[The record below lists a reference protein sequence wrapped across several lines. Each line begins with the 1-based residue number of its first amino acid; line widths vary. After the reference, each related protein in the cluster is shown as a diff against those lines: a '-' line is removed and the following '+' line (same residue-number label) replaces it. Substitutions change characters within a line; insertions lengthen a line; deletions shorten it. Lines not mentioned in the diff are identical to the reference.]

1 MPTPTLRDAFT
12 VGSEFESKADYRATL
27 EQLQMQLLHVQQA
40 IYRANQRAVILF
52 EGTDASG
59 KGGAIRRATATLDPR
74 GYRVHAVG
82 KPHPEEQGRHY
93 LWRFFRHLPPPG
105 RIALFDRSWYG
116 RVLVERVEGL
126 ASRDEWQRAY
136 REINELERW
145 LTDDGIRVV
154 KIYLSITKDEQARRF
169 EERLNNPCKH
179 WKLTD
184 DDLRNRQHW
193 DAYVAAA
200 NNMFHETHTDYAPW
214 QIINGQSKW
223 KARVTVLQLLV
234 DQLSENLVVSPPTL
248 DSEFERRARAV
259 VNEKEPHS

>member
-1 MPTPTLRDAFT
+1 MPPPTLSDAFT

-27 EQLQMQLLHVQQA
+27 EQLQIQLLHVQQA

-59 KGGAIRRATATLDPR
+59 KGGAIRRATTTLDPR

-145 LTDDGIRVV
+145 LTDDGVQLI
-154 KIYLSITKDEQARRF
+154 KIYLSIDKDEQARRF
-169 EERLNNPCKH
+169 KERLNNPRKH

-184 DDLRNRQHW
+184 EDLRNRQQW
-193 DAYVAAA
+193 DAYMTAA
-200 NNMFHETHTDYAPW
+200 NAVFQETHTDYAPW
-214 QIINGQSKW
+214 QIVNGQSKW
-223 KARVTVLQLLV
+223 KARVTVLQLIV
-234 DQLSENLVVSPPTL
+234 DQLSKNVGASPSAL
-248 DSEFERRARAV
+248 DAEFERRARAALD
-259 VNEKEPHS
+259 E